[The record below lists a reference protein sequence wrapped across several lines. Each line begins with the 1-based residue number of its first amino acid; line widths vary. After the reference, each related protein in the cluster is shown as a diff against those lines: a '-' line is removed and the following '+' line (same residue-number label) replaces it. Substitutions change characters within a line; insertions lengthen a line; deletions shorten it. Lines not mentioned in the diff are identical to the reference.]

1 MITFANVKQL
11 ERHIEILLLSNDC
24 VMVPGLGGFMTHHVC
39 STYSENDHQMFP
51 PLRTLGFN
59 PKLKANDN
67 LLAQSYV
74 EAFDI
79 SYPEAMQRI
88 EDEVGELRERLNN
101 DGKYV
106 LNDIGTLTVND
117 EGNIEFT
124 PIKAGLLTP
133 ELYALDSVSV
143 KMLSEL
149 PSMKVANAKNN
160 ESEEAKAPVID
171 INTQNNNKEVQV
183 VEDDND
189 DSIKVKISLIRNIAA
204 VAIALIGFFL
214 FTSPLA
220 NGNYKMNM
228 SNLNTDLLYQIMPK
242 TMVTEGVND
251 AKPVIAESNVPAEK
265 VDEATTANV
274 SLVEEKQVA
283 VEKEVN
289 NKELN
294 AVPSKKT
301 YSLVLASHFSKAN
314 GDAFLEAIHKDGFT
328 IAKIVEVNNNRK
340 ILYGEYDS
348 EAKAYEELNKLHS
361 NKFFKQAWVIEV
373 KDK

>member
-149 PSMKVANAKNN
+149 PSMKVANAKNSEN
-160 ESEEAKAPVID
+160 EEAKAPVID

-274 SLVEEKQVA
+274 SPVEEKQVA
-283 VEKEVN
+283 VENEVN
-289 NKELN
+289 NKESN
-294 AVPSKKT
+294 AVPVKKT

>member
-1 MITFANVKQL
+1 
-11 ERHIEILLLSNDC
+11 
-24 VMVPGLGGFMTHHVC
+24 MVPGLGGFMTHHVC

-149 PSMKVANAKNN
+149 SSMKVANAKNS
-160 ESEEAKAPVID
+160 ESEEA
-171 INTQNNNKEVQV
+171 
-183 VEDDND
+183 
-189 DSIKVKISLIRNIAA
+189 
-204 VAIALIGFFL
+204 
-214 FTSPLA
+214 
-220 NGNYKMNM
+220 
-228 SNLNTDLLYQIMPK
+228 
-242 TMVTEGVND
+242 
-251 AKPVIAESNVPAEK
+251 
-265 VDEATTANV
+265 
-274 SLVEEKQVA
+274 
-283 VEKEVN
+283 
-289 NKELN
+289 
-294 AVPSKKT
+294 
-301 YSLVLASHFSKAN
+301 
-314 GDAFLEAIHKDGFT
+314 
-328 IAKIVEVNNNRK
+328 
-340 ILYGEYDS
+340 
-348 EAKAYEELNKLHS
+348 
-361 NKFFKQAWVIEV
+361 
-373 KDK
+373 

>member
-160 ESEEAKAPVID
+160 GSEEAKAPVID

-242 TMVTEGVND
+242 TMVTEGIND
-251 AKPVIAESNVPAEK
+251 AKPVIAENKVPTEK
-265 VDEATTANV
+265 VEEATTANV
-274 SLVEEKQVA
+274 SPVEEKQVA
-283 VEKEVN
+283 DEKETN

-294 AVPSKKT
+294 AVLGKKT

-373 KDK
+373 KEK

>member
-265 VDEATTANV
+265 VDETTTAKV
-274 SLVEEKQVA
+274 SPVEEKQVA

-328 IAKIVEVNNNRK
+328 IAKIVEVKNNRK

>member
-274 SLVEEKQVA
+274 SPVEEKQVA
-283 VEKEVN
+283 AEKETN

-294 AVPSKKT
+294 AVPGKKT
-301 YSLVLASHFSKAN
+301 YSLVLASHFSKTN

>member
-39 STYSENDHQMFP
+39 STYSENDHQMLP

-149 PSMKVANAKNN
+149 PSMKVTNAKNN

-274 SLVEEKQVA
+274 SPVEEKQVA

-294 AVPSKKT
+294 AVPVKKT

>member
-251 AKPVIAESNVPAEK
+251 VKPVIAESNVPAEK

-274 SLVEEKQVA
+274 SPVEEKQVA
-283 VEKEVN
+283 VEKEAN

-294 AVPSKKT
+294 AVPVKKT

>member
-149 PSMKVANAKNN
+149 PSMKVANAKNS

-274 SLVEEKQVA
+274 SPVEEKQVA

-289 NKELN
+289 NNELN
-294 AVPSKKT
+294 TVPSKKT

>member
-160 ESEEAKAPVID
+160 ESEEAKAPIID

-228 SNLNTDLLYQIMPK
+228 SNLNTDFLYQIMPK
-242 TMVTEGVND
+242 TMVTEGIND
-251 AKPVIAESNVPAEK
+251 AKPVIVESNVPAEK

-274 SLVEEKQVA
+274 SPVEEMQVA

-294 AVPSKKT
+294 TVPSKKT

>member
-59 PKLKANDN
+59 PKLKDNDN

-74 EAFDI
+74 EALDI

-149 PSMKVANAKNN
+149 PSMKVANAKNS

-274 SLVEEKQVA
+274 SPVEEKQVV

-328 IAKIVEVNNNRK
+328 IAKIVEVKNNRK

>member
-149 PSMKVANAKNN
+149 PSMKVANAKNS

-183 VEDDND
+183 VEDDNE

-274 SLVEEKQVA
+274 SPVEEKQVA
-283 VEKEVN
+283 VEKEAN

-294 AVPSKKT
+294 AVPVKKT
-301 YSLVLASHFSKAN
+301 YSLVLASHFSKVN

>member
-242 TMVTEGVND
+242 TIVTEGVND

-265 VDEATTANV
+265 VDETTTENV
-274 SLVEEKQVA
+274 SPVEEKQVA

-289 NKELN
+289 NKESN
-294 AVPSKKT
+294 AVPVKKT

-314 GDAFLEAIHKDGFT
+314 GYAFLEAIHKDGFT

>member
-274 SLVEEKQVA
+274 SPVEEKQVA

-294 AVPSKKT
+294 AVPVKKT

-328 IAKIVEVNNNRK
+328 IAKIVEVKNNRK

>member
-283 VEKEVN
+283 IEKEVN

-340 ILYGEYDS
+340 IQYGEYDS

>member
-1 MITFANVKQL
+1 MKQL

-39 STYSENDHQMFP
+39 STYNENDHQMFP

-88 EDEVGELRERLNN
+88 EDEVGELLERLNN
-101 DGKYV
+101 DGSYM
-106 LNDIGTLTVND
+106 LNDIGTLTIND
-117 EGNIEFT
+117 EGNIEFA
-124 PIKAGLLTP
+124 PVKAGLLTP

-149 PSMKVANAKNN
+149 PTIKATNAKDNVT
-160 ESEEAKAPVID
+160 EEAKAQVID
-171 INTQNNNKEVQV
+171 INAKPNNIEEQEA
-183 VEDDND
+183 EDDNG
-189 DSIKVKISLIRNIAA
+189 DSIKIKVSLLRNIAA

-228 SNLNTDLLYQIMPK
+228 SNINTELLYQIMPK
-242 TMVTEGVND
+242 TIVREGVND
-251 AKPVIAESNVPAEK
+251 AKPVIAEKDAASSK
-265 VDEATTANV
+265 
-274 SLVEEKQVA
+274 
-283 VEKEVN
+283 EKEIAQTTDIPTETKQAPVN
-289 NKELN
+289 ETNINKDIV
-294 AVPSKKT
+294 AAPVAKT
-301 YSLVLASHFSKAN
+301 YSLVLASHFSKVN

-328 IAKIVEVNNNRK
+328 DARIVEVNNIRK
-340 ILYGEYDS
+340 ILYGQYDS
-348 EAKAYEELNKLHS
+348 ESKAYEELNKLHS

-373 KDK
+373 KNN

>member
-183 VEDDND
+183 VEDDNE

-242 TMVTEGVND
+242 TIVTEGVND

-265 VDEATTANV
+265 VDETTTANV
-274 SLVEEKQVA
+274 SPVEEKQVA

-294 AVPSKKT
+294 AVPVKKT

-328 IAKIVEVNNNRK
+328 IAKIVEVNNSRK

>member
-1 MITFANVKQL
+1 
-11 ERHIEILLLSNDC
+11 
-24 VMVPGLGGFMTHHVC
+24 MVPGLGGFMTHHVC

-183 VEDDND
+183 VEDDNE

-274 SLVEEKQVA
+274 SPVEEKQVA

-294 AVPSKKT
+294 AVPGKKT

>member
-1 MITFANVKQL
+1 MKQL

-251 AKPVIAESNVPAEK
+251 VKPVIAESNVPAEK

-274 SLVEEKQVA
+274 SPVEEKQVA
-283 VEKEVN
+283 VEKEAN

-294 AVPSKKT
+294 AVPVKKT

>member
-1 MITFANVKQL
+1 
-11 ERHIEILLLSNDC
+11 
-24 VMVPGLGGFMTHHVC
+24 MVPGLGGFMTHHVC

-149 PSMKVANAKNN
+149 PSMKVAYAKNN

-265 VDEATTANV
+265 VDETTTENV
-274 SLVEEKQVA
+274 SPVEEKQVA

-289 NKELN
+289 NKESN
-294 AVPSKKT
+294 AVPVKKT

-328 IAKIVEVNNNRK
+328 IAKIVEVKNNRK

>member
-149 PSMKVANAKNN
+149 SSMKVANAKNS

-274 SLVEEKQVA
+274 SPVEEKQVA
-283 VEKEVN
+283 VEKEIN

>member
-1 MITFANVKQL
+1 
-11 ERHIEILLLSNDC
+11 
-24 VMVPGLGGFMTHHVC
+24 MVPGLGGFMTHHVC

-149 PSMKVANAKNN
+149 PSMKVTNAKNN

-265 VDEATTANV
+265 VDEATTTKV
-274 SLVEEKQVA
+274 SPVEEKQVA

-294 AVPSKKT
+294 AVPGKKT

-328 IAKIVEVNNNRK
+328 DARIVEVNNIRK
-340 ILYGEYDS
+340 ILYGQYDS
-348 EAKAYEELNKLHS
+348 ETKAYEELNKLHS

-373 KDK
+373 KNN

>member
-149 PSMKVANAKNN
+149 PSMKVANAKNS

-251 AKPVIAESNVPAEK
+251 AKPVIAESNIPTEK

-274 SLVEEKQVA
+274 SPVEEKQVA

-294 AVPSKKT
+294 TVPSKKT

>member
-149 PSMKVANAKNN
+149 PSMKVANAKNS

-274 SLVEEKQVA
+274 SPVEEKQVA

-294 AVPSKKT
+294 AVPVKKT

-328 IAKIVEVNNNRK
+328 IAKIVEVKNNRK

>member
-11 ERHIEILLLSNDC
+11 ERHIEILLLSNEC

-171 INTQNNNKEVQV
+171 INTQNNNKEEHV

-189 DSIKVKISLIRNIAA
+189 DSIKVKISLLRNIAA

-274 SLVEEKQVA
+274 SPVEEKQVA
-283 VEKEVN
+283 VEKEAN

-294 AVPSKKT
+294 AVPVKKT